1 MLISLSRSRPFFD
14 RNVSPDTLFIELRGP
29 DNARDVRLP
38 IHYINIPLYKLHPI
52 EFVIH
57 LVSFIWYFPLCHMDM
72 AWQKDCYMFPYYQCN
87 WTFVCQSYFLKGC
100 ITIWQFTSI
109 IYQRLHIFLNFVA
122 LVSLLDEL
130 YIQQKS
136 MLWYDMLNLAKYSS
150 NY

>member
-100 ITIWQFTSI
+100 ITFWHFTSI
-109 IYQRLHIFLNFVA
+109 
-122 LVSLLDEL
+122 DEL

-136 MLWYDMLNLAKYSS
+136 MLWYDMLNLEKYSS

>member
-72 AWQKDCYMFPYYQCN
+72 AWQKDCYMFPYSQCN
-87 WTFVCQSYFLKGC
+87 WTFVCQSYFLKIC
-100 ITIWQFTSI
+100 ITFWQFTSI
-109 IYQRLHIFLNFVA
+109 IYQRLHILLNKA
-122 LVSLLDEL
+122 LT
-130 YIQQKS
+130 IRGKS
-136 MLWYDMLNLAKYSS
+136 CLSVGWIVYSTKIYVVIWYA
-150 NY
+150 